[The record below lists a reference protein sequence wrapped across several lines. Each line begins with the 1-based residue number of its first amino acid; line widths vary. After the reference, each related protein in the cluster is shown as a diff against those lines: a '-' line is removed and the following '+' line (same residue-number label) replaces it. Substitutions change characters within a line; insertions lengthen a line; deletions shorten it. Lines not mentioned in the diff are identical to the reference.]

1 MRLGERGFPKPSATG
16 ICTRIMN
23 WCKACNAVDTQGKTL
38 AYKCLERAQGRIA
51 SCPNKSTIEMR
62 SGSYDMHDSASGA
75 RRPRCRIHVYL
86 KHVKKQSKGK
96 KQKSKATEQKVQK
109 TERERERKKKK
120 RQKQKAKAGQQKA
133 EIHRR
138 MLHTYNCEFRQ
149 SLYEQANLE
158 VRKQL

>member
-51 SCPNKSTIEMR
+51 SCPNQSTIEMR
-62 SGSYDMHDSASGA
+62 SARSYDSYDMHDSASGA

-96 KQKSKATEQKVQK
+96 KQKSKAREQKVQK
-109 TERERERKKKK
+109 IERERERERERESGKSKKQNLDSRKPK
-120 RQKQKAKAGQQKA
+120 STGGCC
-133 EIHRR
+133 IP
-138 MLHTYNCEFRQ
+138 TT
-149 SLYEQANLE
+149 ANSGK
-158 VRKQL
+158 V